1 MSATPGKRR
10 RCCSDDLQPGDL
22 VFIKGRWQQALGRV
36 GLELA
41 GRDVRCKADPC
52 PFKRMLCDICPFL
65 EQDFHGLG
73 LLGEDRYGVLARILR
88 CRTAWNVHGLTALEI
103 GREPHI
109 LTSANVDFGR
119 AGIRRRPGLAAI
131 EGG

>member
-1 MSATPGKRR
+1 MTHVRHSWEATALLR
-10 RCCSDDLQPGDL
+10 DELLPGDV

-52 PFKRMLCDICPFL
+52 PFNRMLCDICPFL

-73 LLGEDRYGVLARILR
+73 A
-88 CRTAWNVHGLTALEI
+88 
-103 GREPHI
+103 
-109 LTSANVDFGR
+109 
-119 AGIRRRPGLAAI
+119 PGATVAQR
-131 EGG
+131 